1 VSRFARRSRGADDA
15 ALARR
20 AAAGDGDAF
29 AALYER
35 HEDRVYRL
43 CHRILDSPQDAAEA
57 TRETFAPV
65 RRGRTDFD
73 VLRLALGA
81 CRRAGSE
88 REREALA
95 LRELEGLAFDDI
107 ADLVGV
113 DHDTVALLI
122 VWARIPAA
130 SVLPSSA
137 CERALPLIARDQDG
151 LLDEDSN
158 EAGWLAEH
166 LMHCRGCRLRRDALQ
181 PPGGAYRERSPI
193 VVERGTT
200 TRRHRGE
207 TALAGVLACVF
218 VVVVLFGPASDDDML
233 GSPFPQAEEA
243 PAADEPTAP
252 EPAGAE
258 PAGAEPAGSRPG
270 QGRRGGPRHG
280 VARLG
285 GKSAAG
291 EAGAD
296 RRRRQSGRPTRPADL
311 APAQA
316 NTKKDAPKSKRRVA
330 RGRVEH
336 RQEPGTQED
345 LVPEVAPQPPPQPPP
360 TETTPPPTETTPPP
374 PPQ

>member
-43 CHRILDSPQDAAEA
+43 CHRILGSPGDAAEA

-65 RRGRTDFD
+65 RRGLPDFD
-73 VLRLALGA
+73 VLPSALAA

-95 LRELEGLAFDDI
+95 LRDLEGLAFDEI
-107 ADLVGV
+107 ADLVDV
-113 DHDTVALLI
+113 DRDTAALGI

-130 SVLPSSA
+130 TILPSSA

-151 LLDEDSN
+151 LLDDDSN

-181 PPGGAYRERSPI
+181 PPGDPYRKLSPI
-193 VVERGTT
+193 VVQREAT

-207 TALAGVLACVF
+207 TALAAVLACVF

-243 PAADEPTAP
+243 PAADEPAAP
-252 EPAGAE
+252 QPPGAE
-258 PAGAEPAGSRPG
+258 PADRRPA
-270 QGRRGGPRHG
+270 QGKRGGPRHG

-291 EAGAD
+291 EAGAG
-296 RRRRQSGRPTRPADL
+296 RRRRRPGRPTRPAD
-311 APAQA
+311 PPPPQA
-316 NTKKDAPKSKRRVA
+316 NAKKDAPKSKQRVA

-336 RQEPGTQED
+336 REEPGAQEG
-345 LVPEVAPQPPPQPPP
+345 LVPEVAPAPPPQPPP